1 MKKILIHVKKS
12 KMRNKK
18 MMKEKKM
25 EKEKKKKKNKKSIN
39 LLLKRNKKEK
49 SCVDRI
55 WR

>member
-1 MKKILIHVKKS
+1 MKRILIHVKKS

-25 EKEKKKKKNKKSIN
+25 EKEKKNKKSIN
-39 LLLKRNKKEK
+39 LLLKSNKKEK